1 MSTATVPHPPSY
13 PVHVDADAAPVASR
27 WLWLVKWLLALPHYI
42 VLAFLWLAFGV
53 LSIGA
58 FFAILFTGRYPRAI
72 FDFNVGVLRWSWRV
86 TYYAYGALATDR
98 YPPFTLAEVED
109 YPTHLQVDY
118 PEHLSRGLVLVKWW
132 LLAIPHYLVVGLLI
146 GGSAWAAQEDER
158 WRYVGSG
165 GLVGLLA
172 IIAAVV
178 LAVTGTYPRPLYDLL
193 LGLNRWVLRVAAY
206 VALMTDQYP
215 PFRLDMGPHEP
226 DYAIVVP
233 PHESGGPGGTIAP
246 VGPGSPAGGP
256 GGPVDG
262 PVVSPGGPFGPGGP
276 GGPVAAASP
285 PGMSVAGPVR
295 PGTPRRS
302 GWTPGR
308 TLSVVAGALL
318 GMMALG
324 SIVAGGAL
332 LVADRG
338 LRDGGFVTAP
348 TDTWRSGGYAA
359 VLSNVLVQAQGADQN
374 LPARFFGQV
383 RLQATPTSDSTP
395 LFVGIARESEVSA
408 YLSGVARTVPGS
420 GSNADEEIP
429 GASPSVAPGDLDIWV
444 AQASGDGTQSVL
456 WTPSDGRWAAVV
468 MNADGSRGVS
478 ASVDVGARLPWLGG
492 AGFAAFMVGLVLL
505 IGGVALVAAGVH
517 RASRTEP

>member
-1 MSTATVPHPPSY
+1 MSTATVPHPLSY

-246 VGPGSPAGGP
+246 VGPGSLAGGP

-383 RLQATPTSDSTP
+383 RLQATPTSSTTP
-395 LFVGIARESEVSA
+395 LFVGIARESDVSA

-492 AGFAAFMVGLVLL
+492 AGFAAFTVGLVLL

>member
-1 MSTATVPHPPSY
+1 MSTATVPHLPSY
-13 PVHVDADAAPVASR
+13 PVHIDADAAPVASR

-42 VLAFLWLAFGV
+42 VLVFLWLAFGV

-146 GGSAWAAQEDER
+146 GGSAWAAQDDER

-178 LAVTGTYPRPLYDLL
+178 LAFTGTYPRPLYDLL

-233 PHESGGPGGTIAP
+233 PHDSGGPGGTIAP
-246 VGPGSPAGGP
+246 VGPGSRAGGP
-256 GGPVDG
+256 GGPVG
-262 PVVSPGGPFGPGGP
+262 SPFSSGGP

-295 PGTPRRS
+295 PGTPTRS

-359 VLSNVLVQAQGADQN
+359 VLSNVLVQAPGSDQN
-374 LPARFFGQV
+374 LPGRFFGQV
-383 RLQATPTSDSTP
+383 RLQATPTSAATP
-395 LFVGIARESEVSA
+395 LFVGIARESDVSA

-420 GSNADEEIP
+420 GSTADEEIP
-429 GASPSVAPGDLDIWV
+429 GASPAVPPGDLDIWV

-492 AGFAAFMVGLVLL
+492 AGFAAFTVGLVLL

>member
-1 MSTATVPHPPSY
+1 
-13 PVHVDADAAPVASR
+13 
-27 WLWLVKWLLALPHYI
+27 
-42 VLAFLWLAFGV
+42 
-53 LSIGA
+53 
-58 FFAILFTGRYPRAI
+58 
-72 FDFNVGVLRWSWRV
+72 
-86 TYYAYGALATDR
+86 
-98 YPPFTLAEVED
+98 
-109 YPTHLQVDY
+109 
-118 PEHLSRGLVLVKWW
+118 VLVKWW

-383 RLQATPTSDSTP
+383 RLQATPTSSTTP
-395 LFVGIARESEVSA
+395 LFVGIARESDVSA

-492 AGFAAFMVGLVLL
+492 AGFAAFTVGLVLL

>member
-1 MSTATVPHPPSY
+1 MSTATVPHPLSY

-233 PHESGGPGGTIAP
+233 PHESGGPSGTIAP

-374 LPARFFGQV
+374 LPVRFFGQV
-383 RLQATPTSDSTP
+383 RLQATPTSSTTP
-395 LFVGIARESEVSA
+395 LFVGIARESDVSA

-492 AGFAAFMVGLVLL
+492 AGFAAFTVGLVLL

>member
-1 MSTATVPHPPSY
+1 MSTATVPHPLSY

-233 PHESGGPGGTIAP
+233 PHESGGPSGTIAP

-383 RLQATPTSDSTP
+383 RLQATPTSSTTP
-395 LFVGIARESEVSA
+395 LFVGIARESDVSA

-492 AGFAAFMVGLVLL
+492 AGFAAFTVGLVLL

>member
-1 MSTATVPHPPSY
+1 MSTATVPHPLSY

-383 RLQATPTSDSTP
+383 RLQATPTSATTP

-492 AGFAAFMVGLVLL
+492 AGFAAFTVGLVLL

>member
-1 MSTATVPHPPSY
+1 MSTPTY
-13 PVHVDADAAPVASR
+13 PVRVDATLDDQLSR
-27 WLWLVKWLLALPHYI
+27 WLWLVKWLLAIPHYI
-42 VLAFLWLAFGV
+42 VLAFLWLAFV
-53 LSIGA
+53 LLSICA
-58 FFAILFTGRYPRAI
+58 LVAIVFTGRYPRGI
-72 FDFNVGVLRWSWRV
+72 FEFNVGVLRWSWRV
-86 TYYAYGALATDR
+86 AYYTYGGLGTDR
-98 YPPFTLAEVED
+98 YPPFSLEERPD
-109 YPTHLQVDY
+109 YPAHLEVAY
-118 PEHLSRGLVLVKWW
+118 PDDLSRGLVLVKWW
-132 LLAIPHYLVVGLLI
+132 LLAIPQYLVVGLFL
-146 GGSAWAAQEDER
+146 GTGL
-158 WRYVGSG
+158 YVASDGEVQGWSG
-165 GLVGLLA
+165 GLIGLLVL
-172 IIAAVV
+172 IAAVV
-178 LAVTGTYPRPLYDLL
+178 LLFTGRYPRSIFDLV

-206 VALMTDQYP
+206 ASLMTDQYP

-233 PHESGGPGGTIAP
+233 PHDSGAPGATTAL
-246 VGPGSPAGGP
+246 VGPG
-256 GGPVDG
+256 
-262 PVVSPGGPFGPGGP
+262 
-276 GGPVAAASP
+276 SP

-295 PGTPRRS
+295 PGTPTRS

-338 LRDGGFVTAP
+338 LRDGGFVTTP

-359 VLSNVLVQAQGADQN
+359 VLSNVLVQAPGADQN
-374 LPARFFGQV
+374 LPGRFFGRV
-383 RLQATPTSDSTP
+383 RLQATPTSSATP
-395 LFVGIARESEVSA
+395 LFVGIARESDVSA

-429 GASPSVAPGDLDIWV
+429 GASPSVPPGDLDIWV